1 MKKRYIVIVLVV
13 FAVLFWALT
22 KAVPQNPPV
31 NSPDVDTETPTPVLA
46 QKDDMIIVSS
56 PAIDST
62 ISASPVVIK
71 GRARGNW
78 FFEASAPVTVVNWDG
93 LIIGEGYISVD
104 EGYDWMTTEYV
115 PFTGTISYDASQI
128 GVYNYG
134 WIIMKKDNPSDEPQ
148 FDNSL
153 EFKIFF
159 PQ

>member
-22 KAVPQNPPV
+22 KAVPKNPSTATP
-31 NSPDVDTETPTPVLA
+31 NENTEQTAPVLA
-46 QKDDMIIVSS
+46 QKDDMIVVSS

-78 FFEASAPVTVVNWDG
+78 FFEASAPVEIVNWDG

-104 EGYDWMTTEYV
+104 DGYDWMTTEYV

-134 WIIMKKDNPSDEPQ
+134 WIIMKKDNPSGEPQ